1 MQDGLGT
8 GVDGEGGTN
17 IPLFSFYLVIQ
28 DSITVPFFH
37 VFLQGTVHAK
47 RHLTN
52 LAFVNVLSHLPVC
65 FHVPGELATLGAGVV
80 AKLTLIR
87 PLARVAPSVDGEITT
102 VLEDL
107 PTVLTSVAASALF

>member
-1 MQDGLGT
+1 M
-8 GVDGEGGTN
+8 
-17 IPLFSFYLVIQ
+17 
-28 DSITVPFFH
+28 PFFH

-52 LAFVNVLSHLPVC
+52 LAFVNVLSHLTMC

-80 AKLTLIR
+80 AKLTLIG
-87 PLARVAPSVDGEITT
+87 PLARVAPSVDSEITT
-102 VLEDL
+102 VLEDF